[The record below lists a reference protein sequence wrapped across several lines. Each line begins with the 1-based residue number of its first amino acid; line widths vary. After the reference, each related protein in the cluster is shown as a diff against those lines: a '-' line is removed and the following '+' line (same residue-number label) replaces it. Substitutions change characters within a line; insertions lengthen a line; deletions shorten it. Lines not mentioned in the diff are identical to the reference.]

1 MANPF
6 IAMVFGYLKEQGIDT
21 KDMSVQEAIDKYQ
34 EMNKGENGLSN
45 KSEDGK
51 ITKEDYHKIRSLV
64 NDKISTYRTQL
75 DRKGKITTTIF
86 TFEHIYIVEINNDD
100 DYSFEILDKELND
113 WWKNGN
119 KILKTI
125 C

>member
-113 WWKNGN
+113 
-119 KILKTI
+119 
-125 C
+125 